1 MGQYADDAINFYEN
15 YEPFNMSNS
24 NSHPH
29 DPNYYFTRVKI
40 DGIIR
45 ETEKAYQFKNGKYS
59 FWVPKALCRELK
71 VSSVLTYKDFN
82 VTFIEITS
90 NEDINNMF
98 DVIEDE
104 EPDFVEVLTHL
115 NFPTPFD

>member
-1 MGQYADDAINFYEN
+1 MGQHADDMVN
-15 YEPFNMSNS
+15 YHMGFGRVRRDGANYLP
-24 NSHPH
+24 
-29 DPNYYFTRVKI
+29 DPLRYFTRVKI

-59 FWVPKALCRELK
+59 FWVPKALCRELR
-71 VSSVLTYKDFN
+71 VGSVLIWDDFKY
-82 VTFIEITS
+82 TFIEIITTD
-90 NEDINNMF
+90 DINDMF

-104 EPDFVEVLTHL
+104 EPDFTEVLTHL

>member
-1 MGQYADDAINFYEN
+1 MKKGQYG
-15 YEPFNMSNS
+15 
-24 NSHPH
+24 
-29 DPNYYFTRVKI
+29 YYKI
-40 DGIIR
+40 DEILR

-59 FWVPKALCRELK
+59 FWVPKSICRELK
-71 VSSVLTYKDFN
+71 NSSVLIWDDFKCLF
-82 VTFIEITS
+82 VEIVMTD
-90 NEDINNMF
+90 DINDMF